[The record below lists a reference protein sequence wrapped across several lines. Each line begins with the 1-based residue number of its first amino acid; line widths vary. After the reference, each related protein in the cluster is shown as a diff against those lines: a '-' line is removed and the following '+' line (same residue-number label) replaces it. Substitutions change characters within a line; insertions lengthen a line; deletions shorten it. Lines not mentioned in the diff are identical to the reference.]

1 MSTRHRAQR
10 DGVDAEGF
18 VAAYLED
25 EGFVVLERNW
35 TAAGAELDLI
45 VARRRAVRFV
55 EVKARQQ
62 GDVSGLESIGP
73 DKQARLR
80 RAAEAWLS
88 DQDYE
93 EYAFLVALVVFE
105 PTGWTLELLDDA
117 F

>member
-35 TAAGAELDLI
+35 RGAGAELDLI
-45 VARRRAVRFV
+45 VARDGAVRFV
-55 EVKARQQ
+55 EVKARQP
-62 GDVSGLESIGP
+62 GDPSGLEAIGP
-73 DKQARLR
+73 DKQSRLR
-80 RAAEAWLS
+80 RAAELWLL
-88 DQDYE
+88 DRTYD
-93 EYAFLVALVVFE
+93 EYAFLVAVVVFE
-105 PTGWTLELLDDA
+105 RDGWTLELLDDA